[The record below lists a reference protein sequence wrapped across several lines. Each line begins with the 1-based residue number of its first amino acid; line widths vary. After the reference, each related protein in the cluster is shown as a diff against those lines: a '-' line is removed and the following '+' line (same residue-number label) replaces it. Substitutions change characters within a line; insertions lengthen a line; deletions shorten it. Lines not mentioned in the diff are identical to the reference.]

1 MAFFDK
7 LKERRIREQEKRTR
21 ERVCQELAKNLA
33 WNQYLLGRSWLC
45 PYCGK
50 VAVEDGKGKSELPD
64 LAIAHLKTC
73 PEWKEF
79 NGITRRPAE
88 LAESIKKAEITHYMK
103 TNPLWRVRD
112 SAGQWHCPYCARP
125 GEVVFATNKV
135 TREIVEAIYGHL
147 QRCYAYEGGK
157 GAAQTVQ
164 YLLTVIEKAER
175 QKRLVPRI
183 EQLMSSDPLWRFKD
197 EKSRWAC
204 PYCRHIANDV
214 DLSSELLVRSVA
226 PRQVAKHLVES
237 CPDFKEDTPP
247 GATLEDLRALTA
259 GERKQAGIVTVAAPQ
274 ENGTFHAIRAE
285 LDQMRTLLS
294 ESKQTDERQKELLR
308 SLEDAGKQQREM
320 LPDLPNIP
328 GFEFEVLFR
337 PMATVSGD
345 FYDFFKVG
353 EQEIGIV
360 LGDVSGHGVEAGIV
374 MSMVKKCLKIHSKG
388 QNSAAENLRVTNA
401 DIFEELAQ
409 STFASVSYGILN
421 APARTLRFARAGH
434 TPLFLFNPA
443 RAPQFA
449 ALEPKGIVLGVD
461 KGPVFN
467 RTLEEIEIKL
477 VSGDML
483 MQVTDGVLEATNAKK
498 EEFGIERLAGTI
510 QKYGNH
516 EAKYLL
522 HMIDLTLGEFRG
534 KSPAEDDVTM
544 LCIRVL

>member
-7 LKERRIREQEKRTR
+7 FKEMRIRDKEKRTR
-21 ERVCQELAKNLA
+21 ERVCQELAKNPA
-33 WNQYLLGRSWLC
+33 WGQYLLGRSWVC

-50 VAVEDGKGKSELPD
+50 VGIEDAKGKPDLPD
-64 LAIAHLKTC
+64 LAIVHLKAC

-79 NGITRRPAE
+79 NGIPKRPTE
-88 LAESIKKAEITHYMK
+88 LADSIKKTEITHHMK
-103 TNPLWRVRD
+103 TNPLWRMRD
-112 SAGQWHCPYCARP
+112 PGGQWYCPYCAKP
-125 GEVVFATNKV
+125 AEVVFPGNKV
-135 TREIVEAIYGHL
+135 TRETIDAICAHL
-147 QRCYAYEGGK
+147 ERCYAYEGGK
-157 GAAQTVQ
+157 GTAQTLQ
-164 YLLTVIEKAER
+164 YLTSVIDKTER
-175 QKRLVPRI
+175 QKRLLPQV
-183 EQLMSSDPLWRFKD
+183 EQLMAGDRLWQFRDDK
-197 EKSRWAC
+197 KRWAC
-204 PYCRHIANDV
+204 PHCRRIVNDV

-226 PRQVAKHLVES
+226 PRQIAKHLAES
-237 CPDFKEDTPP
+237 CPEFKEDRPP
-247 GATLEDLRALTA
+247 TATLEELRALTA
-259 GERKQAGIVTVAAPQ
+259 GERKEAGIVTVAAPQ
-274 ENGTFHAIRAE
+274 DTTTFHAIRAE
-285 LDQMRTLLS
+285 LDQMRAMLS

-320 LPDLPNIP
+320 LPDLPTLP

-337 PMATVSGD
+337 PMSTVSGD
-345 FYDFFKVG
+345 FYDFFKVSD
-353 EQEIGIV
+353 EQTGIV

-409 STFASVSYGILN
+409 STFASVSYGVLN
-421 APARTLRFARAGH
+421 VATRTLRFARAGH
-434 TPLFLFNPA
+434 TPLFMFNPA
-443 RAPQFA
+443 RQPQFA

-467 RTLEEIEIKL
+467 RTLEELEIKL
-477 VSGDML
+477 VPGDML

-498 EEFGIERLAGTI
+498 EEFGTERLAAAI
-510 QKYGNH
+510 HKYGTH

-544 LCIRVL
+544 LCIKVV